1 MKRLLG
7 LVLFISF
14 TVISFSVHAALV
26 TWAFSGSINSVS
38 NFSPPDSITSIAS
51 GDIFNGSMVF
61 NTSTAG
67 TLSSFPAFDETTY
80 SNAIDSLNFTI
91 GTFNFSGPNS
101 SDSVLS
107 PGETSHIKVRQ
118 DTSGFTSDSISHN
131 AGFSGMLDGLAPDFV
146 GLNLIMP
153 FGSPLTTGDL
163 LDTPPVS
170 DLQFVIRFKNSNGDI
185 TAQMNGSGSI
195 SAVPIPAAAWL
206 FGTGLL
212 GLIGFNAR
220 KKKA

>member
-1 MKRLLG
+1 
-7 LVLFISF
+7 
-14 TVISFSVHAALV
+14 
-26 TWAFSGSINSVS
+26 
-38 NFSPPDSITSIAS
+38 
-51 GDIFNGSMVF
+51 
-61 NTSTAG
+61 
-67 TLSSFPAFDETTY
+67 
-80 SNAIDSLNFTI
+80 
-91 GTFNFSGPNS
+91 
-101 SDSVLS
+101 
-107 PGETSHIKVRQ
+107 
-118 DTSGFTSDSISHN
+118 
-131 AGFSGMLDGLAPDFV
+131 MLDGLAPDFV